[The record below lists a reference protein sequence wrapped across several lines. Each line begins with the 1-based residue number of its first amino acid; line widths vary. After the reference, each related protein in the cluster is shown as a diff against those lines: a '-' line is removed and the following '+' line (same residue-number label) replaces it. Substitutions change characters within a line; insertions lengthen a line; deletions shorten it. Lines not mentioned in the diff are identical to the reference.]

1 VKLCNDCQAFSL
13 PFTVRR
19 VPNEYSITGYAN
31 WGFCATDRLSTSTGM
46 NLRTIG
52 NEELRMQKAGKATSR
67 PPQSVL
73 IARG

>member
-1 VKLCNDCQAFSL
+1 VKLCNDCPAFSL

-19 VPNEYSITGYAN
+19 VPNEFSITGYAN

-52 NEELRMQKAGKATSR
+52 NEELRMQKARK
-67 PPQSVL
+67 PPQGHPK
-73 IARG
+73 AY